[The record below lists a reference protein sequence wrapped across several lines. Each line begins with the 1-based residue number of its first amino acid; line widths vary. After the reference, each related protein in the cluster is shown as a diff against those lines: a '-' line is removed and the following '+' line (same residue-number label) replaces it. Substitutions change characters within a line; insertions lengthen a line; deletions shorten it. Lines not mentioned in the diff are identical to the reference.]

1 MQELPPF
8 PRRRDDGDAWLE
20 VVESSVPGRLD
31 GLRFGRW
38 HVLVLVAL
46 GSIWIIEGLQV
57 TVAGTL
63 GARIISEESLGLSST
78 GVGIAAS
85 LYLIGAVAGA
95 LLFGYLNDRL
105 GPKRVFLIT
114 VSVYLLATLATAT
127 SFNLWT
133 FVIFRCAAGFGIGG
147 EYAAI
152 NAVIGELV
160 PPRVRGY
167 AYLLVNG
174 AWWLGATA
182 GAALSFVLLDPK
194 VLPHDVGWRVAL
206 GVAGLLGVGII
217 LLRRLVPESPRW
229 LMVHGRADHAADVVD
244 GLEREYGRPGGHG
257 GHEHTIAI
265 RQRESI
271 GFDVLLRTM
280 LRRYRRRALLGFS
293 LMVAQAF
300 FFNAVFFT
308 YPLILT
314 EFYGQV
320 DGHVAVFLVPMSMA
334 AFLGPLLLGRLF
346 DRIGRTPMIASCYA
360 ASAALLVLSGW
371 LFTDPSRSPWAITA
385 AWSAAFFVGS
395 AGAAGAYLTI
405 SEVFPLEL
413 RGMAVAFFYALAT
426 MAGGFVAPTL
436 FAYLIDTGD
445 RHLLFLGYLAAAA
458 LMAAAAAVDA
468 VFGLPAERRPLEQV
482 TAPLGADAERASAP
496 LRVRGPQPAAAMN
509 QPTIAP

>member
-1 MQELPPF
+1 MQELLPF

-182 GAALSFVLLDPK
+182 GAALLRGDPN
-194 VLPHDVGWRVAL
+194 DFL
-206 GVAGLLGVGII
+206 GQY
-217 LLRRLVPESPRW
+217 RLNS
-229 LMVHGRADHAADVVD
+229 HA
-244 GLEREYGRPGGHG
+244 
-257 GHEHTIAI
+257 
-265 RQRESI
+265 
-271 GFDVLLRTM
+271 
-280 LRRYRRRALLGFS
+280 
-293 LMVAQAF
+293 
-300 FFNAVFFT
+300 
-308 YPLILT
+308 ILT
-314 EFYGQV
+314 
-320 DGHVAVFLVPMSMA
+320 
-334 AFLGPLLLGRLF
+334 
-346 DRIGRTPMIASCYA
+346 
-360 ASAALLVLSGW
+360 
-371 LFTDPSRSPWAITA
+371 
-385 AWSAAFFVGS
+385 
-395 AGAAGAYLTI
+395 
-405 SEVFPLEL
+405 L
-413 RGMAVAFFYALAT
+413 RYSF
-426 MAGGFVAPTL
+426 
-436 FAYLIDTGD
+436 
-445 RHLLFLGYLAAAA
+445 
-458 LMAAAAAVDA
+458 
-468 VFGLPAERRPLEQV
+468 
-482 TAPLGADAERASAP
+482 
-496 LRVRGPQPAAAMN
+496 
-509 QPTIAP
+509 